1 MAGASLFTLLDDISV
16 ILDDVAVLSKVAA
29 KKTAGVVGDD
39 LALNANQLA
48 GIKADRELPIVF
60 EVAKGSMVNKAIIIP
75 IALGLS
81 AFAPAL
87 ITPLLMAGGA
97 FLCYEGVEKVIHSKD
112 QILKPFKRILGSK
125 EIADDNNNH
134 KLSDHEANIICL
146 TPEELVIR
154 EKEKIKGAVKTDFIL
169 SAEIMVIVLGSAA
182 AGQFVTQ
189 ALTLTTVGV
198 AMTVGVY
205 GLVAGIVKLDDIGM
219 YLKDK
224 GEKAK
229 NKVMESFGDGMLSF
243 APKLMK
249 TLSIGGTIAMF
260 TVGGGILAHG
270 VGLHLASGVTGI
282 LSEIGVGLAA
292 GAGLVAGHHVAE
304 KIGLIDFASNT
315 FSKIKAFFSDDKKE
329 ESNEHNI
336 QKRIDQAI
344 QLGNDNTKEVVL
356 SQNSKKAEVEQS
368 VEPKVEQ
375 SVVPDSVKEKISSIK
390 NTQEGNIPNK
400 MSRDA

>member
-1 MAGASLFTLLDDISV
+1 MAGASLFTLLDDIST
-16 ILDDVAVLSKVAA
+16 ILDDVAVMSKMAA

-39 LALNANQLA
+39 LALNANQLT
-48 GIKADRELPIVF
+48 GIKADRELPIVYA
-60 EVAKGSMVNKAIIIP
+60 VAKGSMVNKVIIIP

-81 AFAPAL
+81 AAAPAL

-112 QILKPFKRILGSK
+112 KLLKPFKKLMGSK
-125 EIADDNNNH
+125 DGAVEVSNMR
-134 KLSDHEANIICL
+134 LSEHEENIKNL
-146 TPEELVIR
+146 SPEDLVKH

-169 SAEIMVIVLGSAA
+169 SAEIMVIALGAA
-182 AGQFVTQ
+182 ATGTLATQ
-189 ALTLTTVGV
+189 ALTLTTIGVG
-198 AMTVGVY
+198 MTVGVY

-249 TLSIGGTIAMF
+249 ALSIGGTIAMF
-260 TVGGGILAHG
+260 TVGGSILAHG
-270 VGLHLASGVTGI
+270 LGVHLPAGVTGI

-304 KIGLIDFASNT
+304 KMGVIDFV
-315 FSKIKAFFSDDKKE
+315 SK
-329 ESNEHNI
+329 
-336 QKRIDQAI
+336 
-344 QLGNDNTKEVVL
+344 GVG
-356 SQNSKKAEVEQS
+356 
-368 VEPKVEQ
+368 
-375 SVVPDSVKEKISSIK
+375 KI
-390 NTQEGNIPNK
+390 
-400 MSRDA
+400 